1 MIEDCVKKSSVTIR
15 ENNGNI
21 YNETMINI
29 QNILKTPRTLRK
41 KANNQLKKKK
51 KIIVYEIRTKNVPHK
66 YTDHYNRN

>member
-51 KIIVYEIRTKNVPHK
+51 K
-66 YTDHYNRN
+66 DHSL